1 LDDVKAFFTTY
12 YTPRNAV
19 LSIAGDLDPGEARAF
34 VDRHFGRIPPGE
46 APPPLPD
53 MTVPPT
59 FGAWKRTVVPDDGR
73 LPRLMVGFRSPTF
86 GSQGYHAAHV
96 CAAVL
101 GMRRGSRLH
110 RNLVREKQVASDAQA
125 FTFDLSIGADLFV
138 VDVTARPGVAP
149 ELLEKEVAFELDRLF
164 TDGVSADE
172 VDRAVA
178 LIQTDF
184 VRAMQSAGD
193 RADRMSQFAT
203 YFGDPSLVNA
213 QPQRYRAVTAAEVN
227 AFAHERLGEDNRAS
241 LLFVPREDE
250 PVAVGEEARP

>member
-1 LDDVKAFFTTY
+1 
-12 YTPRNAV
+12 
-19 LSIAGDLDPGEARAF
+19 
-34 VDRHFGRIPPGE
+34 
-46 APPPLPD
+46 
-53 MTVPPT
+53 
-59 FGAWKRTVVPDDGR
+59 
-73 LPRLMVGFRSPTF
+73 
-86 GSQGYHAAHV
+86 
-96 CAAVL
+96 
-101 GMRRGSRLH
+101 MRRGSRLH